1 MKNHF
6 FLISSVILLY
16 SCHSNKSTE
25 STLLSTPISEN
36 TSTYLTEEQMKS
48 IQIELSSIEK
58 KQLGA
63 SIKANGILKVPNQ
76 NKASV
81 TTLIGGVVNSLLVQS
96 GSTIKQG
103 QLLAT
108 IANPSFVTM
117 QEDFLNTNTKIEL
130 AQTELTRQKNMQQ
143 GNAGSL
149 KNVQIAETE
158 LKLLQIKKM
167 SLKKQLELIG
177 INTQNISAN
186 NIQSNLSI
194 VSPIGGSVNK
204 VLVNIGSYVDA
215 NSPIAEIVDN
225 NQLHLYL
232 YVYEKDFLQLKE
244 NQTVHFTL
252 TNNPVKEYDATIF
265 NISNTFEDNTKSIAI
280 HAAIQGDKK
289 GLIDGMS
296 ATAVISLAKNTIDA
310 VPSSAIINQ
319 DGKEYIF
326 VVSKKENHNT
336 FFEKIPIRKGV
347 SEVGYSEITLLQEI
361 PPKSQIVSKGAFF
374 IFSKMNENNHEHN
387 P

>member
-1 MKNHF
+1 
-6 FLISSVILLY
+6 
-16 SCHSNKSTE
+16 
-25 STLLSTPISEN
+25 
-36 TSTYLTEEQMKS
+36 MKS